1 MDGCENKWRY
11 AGWSYWL
18 KIKMKEFQI
27 MIFFKLFSKD
37 LLTYPHTFVLINQIP
52 YINRGWIF
60 SFSAIHFKLFCI
72 LSWIPPTDKHWIRKR
87 FTNLLL
93 CFFFSCI
100 ILFREKKNPSSLK
113 KARKLFLA
121 SNMISKFNVQYLQSM
136 KWMVLYLII
145 SMDFSSVPTFFP
157 INFRFKTL
165 LFI

>member
-1 MDGCENKWRY
+1 MNK
-11 AGWSYWL
+11 
-18 KIKMKEFQI
+18 FQI

-72 LSWIPPTDKHWIRKR
+72 LSWIPPTDKLPKMDPKT
-87 FTNLLL
+87 FYKSSTLLFLLL
-93 CFFFSCI
+93 YNP
-100 ILFREKKNPSSLK
+100 LQGKKNPSSLK

-121 SNMISKFNVQYLQSM
+121 SNMISKFNVQYLQNM